1 MTLAAFCNV
10 SVYSTV
16 AGHGCVELVAPHPE
30 MCVASSSSNAV
41 THSDLE
47 RGLGG
52 HPLGGV
58 LPPATLE
65 PTSPCWTAC
74 LHDLRIQSP
83 AQSRHR
89 TASGCCVQR
98 VHPTARSPWS
108 AVVLDH
114 RGASVCSGSLTDEA
128 VLLGVCGAAH
138 LSRQDR

>member
-1 MTLAAFCNV
+1 
-10 SVYSTV
+10 
-16 AGHGCVELVAPHPE
+16 

-65 PTSPCWTAC
+65 PGSPCWTAC
-74 LHDLRIQSP
+74 LHDVRIKSP
-83 AQSRHR
+83 AQCRHR
-89 TASGCCVQR
+89 TASGCYAQR
-98 VHPTARSPWS
+98 LYTTARSPWS

-114 RGASVCSGSLTDEA
+114 RGASVWCDSLTDEA

-138 LSRQDR
+138 LSCQDR